1 MIGKKNNVYS
11 DRNSTKVKMKMLCK
25 MLLFLTVAGVLF
37 GCSSSDTASST
48 CSDNSTTTDNTS
60 TSVSCS
66 DVNDGFIKYDSSGT
80 AVSDCAAS
88 WEAVK
93 IEEMYLIVEYK
104 SLVSTEMERT
114 YADAVVYCAA
124 LSKAGFTDWKVPAQ
138 ANLKTIITVA
148 STAVDPNN
156 YYYLPNINP
165 NIEYGWSN
173 KYYYY
178 WSSEEYDNDSQKT
191 VNWYDRGTVSKT
203 DLTEYGTRNKTDL
216 ARIICVRDSN

>member
-1 MIGKKNNVYS
+1 
-11 DRNSTKVKMKMLCK
+11 

-37 GCSSSDTASST
+37 GCGSSDTASST
-48 CSDNSTTTDNTS
+48 CSDNSTSSDNSTTTDNTS
-60 TSVSCS
+60 TSDSCS
-66 DVNDGFIKYDSSGT
+66 VNDGFIKYDSSGT

-93 IEEMYLIVEYK
+93 LEDMFLIVESK
-104 SLVSTEMERT
+104 TLVSADMDRI

-148 STAVDPNN
+148 STAVNPNN
-156 YYYLPNINP
+156 YYYLPYINP
-165 NIEYGWSN
+165 NIEYGWST

-191 VNWYDRGTVSKT
+191 VNWYDRGTVHKT
-203 DLTEYGTRNKTDL
+203 DLTEYGT
-216 ARIICVRDSN
+216 

>member
-1 MIGKKNNVYS
+1 
-11 DRNSTKVKMKMLCK
+11 
-25 MLLFLTVAGVLF
+25 MLLFLTVGGVFF
-37 GCSSSDTASST
+37 GCSSDTDSST
-48 CSDNSTTTDNTS
+48 CSDNTS

-88 WEAVK
+88 WEAVLL
-93 IEEMYLIVEYK
+93 EDMSLMVEYK
-104 SLVSTEMERT
+104 SLVSVEMDRT
-114 YADAVVYCAA
+114 YADSVIYCAA

-156 YYYLPNINP
+156 SYYLPRLNP
-165 NIEYGWSN
+165 NLESGRNNGS
-173 KYYYY
+173 YYYY

-191 VNWYDRGTVSKT
+191 VEWRDTAGSSNDKAVYITTLKT
-203 DLTEYGTRNKTDL
+203 DLV
-216 ARIICVRDSN
+216 RIICVRDLN